1 MVSASFPCT
10 LQGMRHYC
18 HLPDK
23 GTKAPGAQVTYPR
36 PYNKPAAPKGLLDP
50 HLTWEN

>member
-36 PYNKPAAPKGLLDP
+36 PYNKGLGGPGSQVLLRDF
-50 HLTWEN
+50 